1 MKQHK
6 NNRDEQLYQQILAEL
21 KPGADEYDRIM
32 AQGKQ
37 PARRRFAACRYAA
50 AACLLMAVAG
60 LSIYLQKNVPAES
73 PAPAVAETEVTHQTE
88 KPQVSKPSPSPKK
101 AIAEAPRAKRAA
113 QRQPTVLPAQAT
125 PQTSVSEED
134 TVPKATP
141 QEADDSD
148 QELILGIL
156 AQVEAQA
163 IHEERGEEMLYQTIL
178 NEISDKIIN
187 PHTQSERSL

>member
-37 PARRRFAACRYAA
+37 PARRRFAAC
-50 AACLLMAVAG
+50 LLMAVAG
-60 LSIYLQKNVPAES
+60 LSVYLQKNVPTES
-73 PAPAVAETEVTHQTE
+73 PAPAVAEMEVTHHTE
-88 KPQVSKPSPSPKK
+88 KPQVSEPSPSPKE

-113 QRQPTVLPAQAT
+113 QRQPTTLPAPAT

-134 TVPKATP
+134 TVPKAAP
-141 QEADDSD
+141 QEADNSD

-163 IHEERGEEMLYQTIL
+163 IHEEREEEMLYQTIL

-187 PHTQSERSL
+187 PHTQSELSL

>member
-21 KPGADEYDRIM
+21 KPGADEYDRII

-37 PARRRFAACRYAA
+37 PARRRLAAYRYAA

-60 LSIYLQKNVPAES
+60 LSVYLQTNDPAES
-73 PAPAVAETEVTHQTE
+73 PAPAVAEMEVTHQTE
-88 KPQVSKPSPSPKK
+88 KPQVSKPSPSPKE
-101 AIAEAPRAKRAA
+101 AIAEVPRAKRAA
-113 QRQPTVLPAQAT
+113 QRQPTALPAQAT

-156 AQVEAQA
+156 VQVEAQA
-163 IHEERGEEMLYQTIL
+163 IHEEREEEMLYQTIL
-178 NEISDKIIN
+178 NEISDNIIN

>member
-6 NNRDEQLYQQILAEL
+6 NNRDEQLYRQILAEL

-88 KPQVSKPSPSPKK
+88 KPQVSKPSPSPKE

-156 AQVEAQA
+156 A
-163 IHEERGEEMLYQTIL
+163 
-178 NEISDKIIN
+178 
-187 PHTQSERSL
+187 

>member
-37 PARRRFAACRYAA
+37 PGRKRFAACRYAA

-60 LSIYLQKNVPAES
+60 LSVYLQKNVPAES
-73 PAPAVAETEVTHQTE
+73 PAPAVAEVEVTHQTE
-88 KPQVSKPSPSPKK
+88 KPQAAEPPRSSEE
-101 AIAEAPRAKRAA
+101 AIAEAPRAERAA
-113 QRQPTVLPAQAT
+113 QGQAT
-125 PQTSVSEED
+125 ARPASATPHTGASEED
-134 TVPKATP
+134 TAPEAAP

-163 IHEERGEEMLYQTIL
+163 IHEEREEEMLYQTIL
-178 NEISDKIIN
+178 NEISDNIVN

>member
-37 PARRRFAACRYAA
+37 PARRRPAPYRYAA
-50 AACLLMAVAG
+50 AACLFVAATG
-60 LSIYLQKNVPAES
+60 LTISLLKNAPAET
-73 PAPAVAETEVTHQTE
+73 PAPTVAEVEVAHQAE
-88 KPQVSKPSPSPKK
+88 KSQTAEPPRSSEE
-101 AIAEAPRAKRAA
+101 AIAEAPRAERAA
-113 QRQPTVLPAQAT
+113 QGQATALPASAT
-125 PQTSVSEED
+125 PHTGASEED
-134 TVPKATP
+134 TVPKASP
-141 QEADDSD
+141 QEADNSD

-163 IHEERGEEMLYQTIL
+163 IHEEREEEMLYQTIL
-178 NEISDKIIN
+178 NEISDNIIN

>member
-21 KPGADEYDRIM
+21 KPGADEYDRII

-37 PARRRFAACRYAA
+37 PARRRLAAYRYAA

-60 LSIYLQKNVPAES
+60 LSVYLQTNDPAES
-73 PAPAVAETEVTHQTE
+73 PAPAVAEMEVTHQTE
-88 KPQVSKPSPSPKK
+88 KPQVSEPSPSPKE
-101 AIAEAPRAKRAA
+101 AIAEVPRAKRAA
-113 QRQPTVLPAQAT
+113 QRQPTALPAQAT

-156 AQVEAQA
+156 VQVEAQA
-163 IHEERGEEMLYQTIL
+163 IHEEREEEMLYQTIL
-178 NEISDKIIN
+178 NEISDNIIN

>member
-60 LSIYLQKNVPAES
+60 LSVYLQKNVPAES

-88 KPQVSKPSPSPKK
+88 KPLVSEPSPLPEE
-101 AIAEAPRAKRAA
+101 AIAEAPRAKRVA
-113 QRQPTVLPAQAT
+113 QRQPTALHAPAT

-134 TVPKATP
+134 TVPKAVP

-156 AQVEAQA
+156 VQVEAQA
-163 IHEERGEEMLYQTIL
+163 IHEEREEEMLYQTIL

-187 PHTQSERSL
+187 PHTQSELSL

>member
-37 PARRRFAACRYAA
+37 PARRRPAPYRYAA
-50 AACLLMAVAG
+50 AACLLVAAAG
-60 LSIYLQKNVPAES
+60 LTIGLLKNAPAET
-73 PAPAVAETEVTHQTE
+73 PAPTVAEVEVTHQTE
-88 KPQVSKPSPSPKK
+88 KPQAAEPPPLPKET
-101 AIAEAPRAKRAA
+101 IAEAPQAKRVA
-113 QRQPTVLPAQAT
+113 QRQPTALPAPAT

-134 TVPKATP
+134 TVPKAAP

-163 IHEERGEEMLYQTIL
+163 IHEEREEEMLYQTIL
-178 NEISDKIIN
+178 NEISDNIIN

>member
-37 PARRRFAACRYAA
+37 PARKRWAPYRYAA
-50 AACLLMAVAG
+50 AACLLVAAAG
-60 LSIYLQKNVPAES
+60 LTISLLKNAPAET
-73 PAPAVAETEVTHQTE
+73 PAPTVAEVEVTHQTE
-88 KPQVSKPSPSPKK
+88 KPQAAEPPRSSEE
-101 AIAEAPRAKRAA
+101 AIAEAPRAKRVT
-113 QRQPTVLPAQAT
+113 QRQPTALPAQAT

-134 TVPKATP
+134 TVPKAAP

-187 PHTQSERSL
+187 PHTQSELSL

>member
-37 PARRRFAACRYAA
+37 PARRRPAPYRYAA

-60 LSIYLQKNVPAES
+60 LSVYLQKNVPAES
-73 PAPAVAETEVTHQTE
+73 PAPAVAEMEVTHQTE
-88 KPQVSKPSPSPKK
+88 NPQVSEPSPSPKE

-113 QRQPTVLPAQAT
+113 QRQPTVLPHRPLHKRVCPKRILSPRQPLRRRTTAT
-125 PQTSVSEED
+125 RNSFSASL
-134 TVPKATP
+134 PKWRHRPYTRR
-141 QEADDSD
+141 
-148 QELILGIL
+148 
-156 AQVEAQA
+156 
-163 IHEERGEEMLYQTIL
+163 EERKCCTRPY
-178 NEISDKIIN
+178 
-187 PHTQSERSL
+187 

>member
-6 NNRDEQLYQQILAEL
+6 NNRDEQLYRQILAEL
-21 KPGADEYDRIM
+21 KPGADEYDRII

-37 PARRRFAACRYAA
+37 PARRRLAAYRYAA

-60 LSIYLQKNVPAES
+60 LSVYLQTNDPAES
-73 PAPAVAETEVTHQTE
+73 PAPAVAEMEVTHQTE
-88 KPQVSKPSPSPKK
+88 KPQVSEPSPSPEE

-113 QRQPTVLPAQAT
+113 QRQPTVLPAQAA

-156 AQVEAQA
+156 APVEAQA
-163 IHEERGEEMLYQTIL
+163 IHEEREEEMLYRTIL

-187 PHTQSERSL
+187 SHTLSELSL

>member
-37 PARRRFAACRYAA
+37 PARRRLAPYRYVA
-50 AACLLMAVAG
+50 AACLLVAAAG
-60 LSIYLQKNVPAES
+60 LTIGLLKNAPAET
-73 PAPAVAETEVTHQTE
+73 PASTVAEVEVTHQTE
-88 KPQVSKPSPSPKK
+88 KPQVAEPPRSSEE
-101 AIAEAPRAKRAA
+101 AIAEAPRAERAA
-113 QRQPTVLPAQAT
+113 QGQAT
-125 PQTSVSEED
+125 ARPASATPHTGASEED
-134 TVPKATP
+134 TAPEAAP

-163 IHEERGEEMLYQTIL
+163 IHEEREEEMLYQTIL
-178 NEISDKIIN
+178 NEISDNIIN